1 MTIDELRSELR
12 AILAAEEQAP
22 PDWQQV
28 ERRSLRVIE
37 RLATEDEP
45 EYPHDVVYHFLDDT
59 DVRQKSARYGD
70 GQRLRLRQWLD
81 GQ

>member
-1 MTIDELRSELR
+1 MR
-12 AILAAEEQAP
+12 AILAAEEQTP

-28 ERRSLRVIE
+28 ETRSLSVIE

-45 EYPHDVVYHFLDDT
+45 AYPHDIVYHFLDDP
-59 DVRQKSARYGD
+59 DVRQKSAHYGD
-70 GQRLRLRQWLD
+70 RQRQRLRQWLK